1 MIGGYH
7 DNTLST
13 RGVPPLIE
21 TARCIGIP
29 PMYSAY
35 IAGGYT
41 RVLPGGGYDNY
52 VKSAA
57 CFRKKSEATR
67 THILMPFFLLY
78 KSRHS
83 GIIA

>member
-41 RVLPGGGYDNY
+41 RVLPGGGYDNN
-52 VKSAA
+52 VKTAGCSG
-57 CFRKKSEATR
+57 KKSEAR
-67 THILMPFFLLY
+67 ATHILMLFFLL
-78 KSRHS
+78 
-83 GIIA
+83 